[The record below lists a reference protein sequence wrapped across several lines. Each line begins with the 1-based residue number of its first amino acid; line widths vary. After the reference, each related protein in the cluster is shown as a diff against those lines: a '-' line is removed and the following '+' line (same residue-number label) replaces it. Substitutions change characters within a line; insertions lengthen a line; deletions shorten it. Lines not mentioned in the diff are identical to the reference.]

1 MFTVWGAVDCFFTLL
16 LTDILLNLYIIID
29 FFASLWYNM
38 LIKCLLRIQDYC
50 IMFAKAVSYA
60 WNGLDFGSPYRSRN
74 T

>member
-29 FFASLWYNM
+29 LLAPLWYNM
-38 LIKCLLRIQDYC
+38 LTKCLRRIQDYC
-50 IMFAKAVSYA
+50 IIFAEAVSDA
-60 WNGLDFGSPYRSRN
+60 WNGLDFGSSYRSRN